1 MTNHIGFTQL
11 PPTKRSAHR
20 RSAHRRSAEARR
32 IEELGEMNDRRTRY
46 LAAGDALHLRKL
58 AAEYAARGMAA
69 MAREIELEAEGGK

>member
-1 MTNHIGFTQL
+1 MMKKNHISFTQL
-11 PPTKRSAHR
+11 PPTKRSAR
-20 RSAHRRSAEARR
+20 RRSAETRR

-46 LAAGDALHLRKL
+46 LAAGDALHLRRL